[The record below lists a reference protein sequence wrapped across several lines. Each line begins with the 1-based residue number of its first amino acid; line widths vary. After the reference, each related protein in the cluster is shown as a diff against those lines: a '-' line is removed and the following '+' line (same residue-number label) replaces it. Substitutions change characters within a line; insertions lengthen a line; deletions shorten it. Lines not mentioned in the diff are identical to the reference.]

1 MHPTLR
7 GLPED
12 ILICQMSYDDE
23 IDGSWMRFLTDA
35 EIDRRA
41 GMKNEGRKRSF
52 TLGRVA
58 LRSLLAGHLGIQ
70 PRDVALI
77 VEQSGR
83 LACPNSGLYLSLA
96 HSGDQAI
103 AIAAPRNVGVDM
115 EVIREKPEALLDYIL
130 ADGERQHIKELPLD
144 FTHSLFLCWTLKEA
158 VLKAN
163 GTGLRRSPKKVE
175 LAIDL
180 EAGSA
185 LATDPE
191 GKTWTARFTIEK
203 EYVLS
208 LAYESKPQ

>member
-1 MHPTLR
+1 MHPTLS

-23 IDGSWMRFLTDA
+23 IDGSWTRFLTDA
-35 EIDRRA
+35 EIARRS
-41 GMKNEGRKRSF
+41 GMKSEGRQRSF

-58 LRSLLAGHLGIQ
+58 LRSLLARHLGVP
-70 PRDVALI
+70 PRDVVLI

-103 AIAAPRNVGVDM
+103 AIAAPRNVGVDL
-115 EVIREKPEALLDYIL
+115 EVIREKPEELLNYIL
-130 ADGERQHIKELPLD
+130 ADGERQHIQELPLD
-144 FTHSLFLCWTLKEA
+144 FTQSLFLCWTLKEA

-180 EAGSA
+180 DAGSA
-185 LATDPE
+185 LATDPQ
-191 GKTWTARFTIEK
+191 GQSWTARFTIEQ

-208 LAYESKPQ
+208 LAFESNPQ